1 MIARL
6 KRRDFIALL
15 GGVAVWPVAARG
27 QPAKLPTIGYL
38 GSGSLATHG
47 PWITALVERLG
58 EIGLVDGRDVAIEYR
73 WAEGRLDRVTELARD
88 LVQRKVDVIVTAG
101 TPFTA
106 ALKSLTNIIPVVFV
120 GAGDPVGTGLVA
132 SLARPGGN
140 ITGFSNQ
147 ARDTAGKRIELLL
160 HLLPALRR
168 LAFLA
173 NADNVA
179 EILEMRDAQAAASN
193 LGLEVFAPEV
203 RRAQDIAP
211 AFAALKGRADALYV
225 PFGSLAVANQT
236 GINAL
241 ALRALMPTT
250 HGARELV
257 KTGGLWQRPLGLVR
271 NPRASVP
278 LSTRRR

>member
-1 MIARL
+1 M
-6 KRRDFIALL
+6 
-15 GGVAVWPVAARG
+15 
-27 QPAKLPTIGYL
+27 
-38 GSGSLATHG
+38 
-47 PWITALVERLG
+47 
-58 EIGLVDGRDVAIEYR
+58 
-73 WAEGRLDRVTELARD
+73 
-88 LVQRKVDVIVTAG
+88 VQRKVDVIVTAG

-160 HLLPALRR
+160 DLLPALRR

-179 EILEMRDAQAAASN
+179 EMLEMRDAQAAASN

-225 PFGSLAVANQT
+225 PFGSLAVTNQT
-236 GINAL
+236 EINTL

-257 KTGGLWQRPLGLVR
+257 KTGGLMSYAADNVDLYRRAAVVVAKILRGTKAGDIPVEQPIKFQLVINLKTAKALGIEVPPPLLALADEVIE
-271 NPRASVP
+271 
-278 LSTRRR
+278 